1 MPASTAIK
9 SGRKPTNTPTKPI
22 WNRKRDLL
30 YLIFFLIHI
39 TVMFRKPQSLHP
51 IFPFND
57 HQTYNLP
64 VIDLTPIYPAAI
76 KPQFLTT
83 LRTWY
88 ITTYRDQ
95 FFTRPPAWFNAYM
108 WMEALYHLPLSVW
121 AIGALLRGRRLLLP
135 VHGFKVGYAHLG
147 NSADDSLVPLH
158 LLVYAVQTAVTTI
171 TCIADYL
178 AWPISNAEKFGL
190 GQLYVPYLALCR
202 YNSNA
207 LW

>member
-39 TVMFRKPQSLHP
+39 TVMFRKP
-51 IFPFND
+51 
-57 HQTYNLP
+57 
-64 VIDLTPIYPAAI
+64 
-76 KPQFLTT
+76 T

-202 YNSNA
+202 SNSNA